1 VRPAA
6 ATLLLLGACSQQPSD
21 APVTAATPTVTSS
34 PDGATVSD
42 MAATG
47 SELRG
52 QVSALHGD
60 TSGLTTRTTAF
71 GTVVELPTDTLF
83 AFDRAELSPQ
93 AEADLQHV
101 AELIRRAPPGPI
113 AVTGHTDSKGDDAY
127 NQALSERRANAVASW
142 LRAQVGVRQREI
154 TVAGKG
160 ETAPVVPNAKA
171 DGSDDEAGR
180 ARNRRV
186 ELLLPRSAG

>member
-1 VRPAA
+1 MRQTARLA
-6 ATLLLLGACSQQPSD
+6 LLLLGACSKQASD
-21 APVTAATPTVTSS
+21 QPVTAATPHVS
-34 PDGATVSD
+34 GERATVSGTG
-42 MAATG
+42 AIG

-83 AFDRAELSPQ
+83 AFDKAELSPQ
-93 AEADLQHV
+93 AEANLQQV

-127 NQALSERRANAVASW
+127 NQALSERRANAVATW
-142 LRAQVGVRQREI
+142 LRAQVGVRQRAI

-160 ETAPVVPNAKA
+160 ESEPVVPNTRP

-186 ELLLPRSAG
+186 ELLLPKAS